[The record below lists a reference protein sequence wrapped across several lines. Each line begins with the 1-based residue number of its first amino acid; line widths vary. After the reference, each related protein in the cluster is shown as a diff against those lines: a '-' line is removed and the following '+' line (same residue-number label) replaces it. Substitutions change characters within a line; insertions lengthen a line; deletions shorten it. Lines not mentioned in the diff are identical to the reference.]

1 MQITQRKYIYT
12 RWLSSLSIWC
22 FIVLQLFDISPEAIC
37 FLLGFGAV
45 QLGNILGHFQWM
57 TCPRKVIV
65 CEILKHCTTGYFTII
80 EVLALTITTCRIY
93 LLAGFVVILTRCL
106 SLSIT
111 LYHNG
116 LLDGWVFMKV
126 LLADE
131 ALGSK
136 IQFESYLQF
145 KYINEHFLHLT

>member
-1 MQITQRKYIYT
+1 MFYNKTINANNTKEIYLYALT
-12 RWLSSLSIWC
+12 VISEHMVFYC
-22 FIVLQLFDISPEAIC
+22 APLFDISPEAIC

-116 LLDGWVFMKV
+116 LLDG
-126 LLADE
+126 
-131 ALGSK
+131 
-136 IQFESYLQF
+136 
-145 KYINEHFLHLT
+145 